1 MGQDQGLKMSISHLA
16 LDSSKS
22 GVLVNVNGKFGSL
35 KDCRILVL
43 TLCFSAQ
50 TDMQSIVRKGFA
62 RIPRTREVGREG
74 MIFI

>member
-43 TLCFSAQ
+43 TLFLSAN
-50 TDMQSIVRKGFA
+50 RHAEHGKKGFCTDTTDQ
-62 RIPRTREVGREG
+62 RGW
-74 MIFI
+74 